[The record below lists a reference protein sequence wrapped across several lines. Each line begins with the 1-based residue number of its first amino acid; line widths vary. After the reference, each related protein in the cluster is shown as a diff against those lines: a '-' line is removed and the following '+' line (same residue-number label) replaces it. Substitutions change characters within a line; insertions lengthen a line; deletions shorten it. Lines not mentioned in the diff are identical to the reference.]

1 MKRNQL
7 LKTLS
12 AMAVVA
18 APALAITLT
27 ATSCG
32 ELPFGKNKV
41 KFDGTEAEK
50 SQECGL
56 QGFATYKFSY
66 AGDVGDK
73 INIST
78 NKTQLKVITGTVTID
93 ASKKFEVKVQFKN
106 PTWTSSTD
114 FNFNF
119 SYGKTAQVIQDF
131 YIKINEPLPTTNHIQ
146 VVASQEQQEITT
158 KTTTVTFPFVLDR
171 ALVTQESLKVI
182 DYQIIEGTTPG
193 VTIASFGQPT
203 ISNKNVSLSATI
215 KKEGTELVQGDIVK
229 FNLSFKSEVG
239 GQETLNNSVS
249 GLSILYNY
257 TESEYKPIPENYL
270 NIQNGALI
278 GFKPGVDPSQ
288 LSAYNTLFVNKDI
301 VEVSTKAFSGYENG
315 QVLPNNITHI
325 VFEEGT
331 KILYIAA
338 EAFAN
343 CSGVEELV
351 LPNRTEFVDQAAF
364 KYCSNLKTID
374 ISSWGDRLQDASPFA
389 EADIFVGCGTSTQ
402 AHELKLPTGYDLSA
416 YLMLSGTGLDN
427 SWFKVVPEYIEY
439 GDGNYK
445 FFEDKQTGELWF
457 AGILDVNKAAVTSD
471 GTYVVPKIFHKI
483 APNAFKGILGD
494 LSYSKIKNIGFEEGS
509 ELTKICYGAF
519 AGNTKLF
526 KVDLSNCSKL
536 RCIDVGAFQGMAT
549 SRLTDIVMPKDSS
562 LTSLGAYAFYNEGSL
577 VNVDLTDTKLV
588 KLGVSAF
595 AGCTKLQ
602 TLDLPKTTRWISA
615 GAISGNTQ
623 LKSITIP
630 QQVTYIGAR
639 AFKDCPNVSSVNF
652 ATSANAEPA
661 LQYIGAEAFLN
672 CGTIESINIPKAVEY
687 IGEGALNIPSLREIK
702 VADGNA
708 DYRTEDNGTML
719 LTSDKKE
726 LIAITHESTWNFK
739 DLTSLETI
747 GSYAAA
753 NIPCRVKTI
762 DLSETN
768 LININ
773 SFAFRYL
780 TSSSKGEVNIK
791 LPTSVKLISNYA
803 FANSD
808 ITDINIGD
816 LDGPT
821 LGHHLFY
828 DCDKLEKVIIP
839 NGVEIIPGNTFE
851 NCTNLTTV
859 TIPNTVKKIEKQAFG
874 FCSNINKIDLFDF
887 DTVPTDLWKGVTSA
901 FLRVGEYSTDR
912 VLRVKPGT
920 EAAWKALLSMMKL
933 PNIDVEGGWTF
944 ETK

>member
-12 AMAVVA
+12 AAAVVT
-18 APALAITLT
+18 APALAIALT

-32 ELPFGKNKV
+32 ELPIGNNKV
-41 KFDGTEAEK
+41 RFDGTEAEK

-56 QGFATYKFSY
+56 HGFCTYKFSY
-66 AGDVGDK
+66 AGEVGDEIK
-73 INIST
+73 IST
-78 NKTQLKVITGTVTID
+78 NSTKLYVIDSKITVD
-93 ASKKFEVKVQFKN
+93 ASKKFNIRVKFIS
-106 PTWTSSTD
+106 PSWDSSAG

-119 SYGKTAQVIQDF
+119 VYGKIVQTIQGF
-131 YIKINEPLPTTNHIQ
+131 HIKVNEQPPVDNDITL
-146 VVASQEQQEITT
+146 ASAAQQEIIT
-158 KTTTVTFPFVLDR
+158 KTTTVIFEFTLERVL
-171 ALVTQESLKVI
+171 VQEESLDVS
-182 DYQIIEGTTPG
+182 YSSVESETG
-193 VTIASFGQPT
+193 VKIASLGKPT
-203 ISNKNVSLSATI
+203 IDGKNVSLSVTI
-215 KKEGTELVQGDIVK
+215 GKESGTLQKDDLVGFTLTFTSQVAGK
-229 FNLSFKSEVG
+229 T
-239 GQETLNNSVS
+239 TLNKSIT
-249 GLSILYNY
+249 GLSVLYNY
-257 TESEYKPIPENYL
+257 TESEYVPIPEEYL

-278 GFKPGVDPSQ
+278 GFKPGVEPSE

-315 QVLPNNITHI
+315 QVLPNNITHV

-343 CSGVEELV
+343 CSGVEEVILA
-351 LPNRTEFVDQAAF
+351 NRTEFVDQAAF
-364 KYCSNLKTID
+364 KFCSHLKTID
-374 ISSWGDRLQDASPFA
+374 ILSWGDRLQDASPFA
-389 EADIFVGCGTSTQ
+389 EADIFTGCGT
-402 AHELKLPTGYDLSA
+402 AVPAGEHNLKLPTGYDLSA

-427 SWFKVVPEYIEY
+427 SWFKVVPEYVEY
-439 GDGNYK
+439 EKGNYK
-445 FFEDKQTGELWF
+445 YFEDKQTGELWF
-457 AGILDVNKAAVTSD
+457 AGIIDVNKAAVTSD
-471 GTYVVPKIFHKI
+471 GTYIVPKIFHKI

-494 LSYSKIKNIGFEEGS
+494 LSYSKIQNIGFEEGS

-519 AGNTKLF
+519 AGNTKLY

-536 RCIDVGAFQGMAT
+536 RCVDVGAFQGMTT
-549 SRLTDIVMPKDSS
+549 SRLTDIIMPKDSS

-577 VNVDLTDTKLV
+577 VNVDLTYTKLV

-639 AFKDCPNVSSVNF
+639 AFKDCPNVSSINF
-652 ATSANAEPA
+652 ATSANAEPS

-687 IGEGALNIPSLREIK
+687 IGEGALNISSLREIR

-708 DYRTEDNGTML
+708 DYKTVDNGTML
-719 LTSDKKE
+719 LTSDEKE
-726 LIAITHESTWNFK
+726 LVAITRDSTWDFDN
-739 DLTSLETI
+739 LTNLETI

-753 NIPCRVKTI
+753 NIPCKVKTI
-762 DLSETN
+762 DLSKTK

-780 TSSSKGEVNIK
+780 TSSTKEEVSVK

-808 ITDINIGD
+808 ITDINID
-816 LDGPT
+816 ILDSPQ

-828 DCDKLEKVIIP
+828 DCDKLKTVQIP
-839 NGVEIIPGNTFE
+839 NVETIPANTFE
-851 NCTNLTTV
+851 NCTNLETV
-859 TIPNTVKKIEKQAFG
+859 IIPNTVTKIDKQAFA
-874 FCSNINKIDLFDF
+874 FCSNIKKIDLFAFAD
-887 DTVPTDLWKGVTSA
+887 VPTHLWEGVTSA
-901 FLRVGEYSTDR
+901 FLRVGEYATER
-912 VLRVKPGT
+912 VIRVKPGT
-920 EAAWKALLSMMKL
+920 QNEWKKLLSMMKL